1 MDMDEEQ
8 GKFKITGKRSRQI
21 GALVCAVVTLALMGA
36 IYGAEFCFPNTE
48 KGRLEAVKAYAAA
61 GEGEVSRRYEISYD
75 TEMRAAAFEERDGWL
90 YIFYTADNEENVHG
104 ILTLEKGING
114 RFRPI
119 RSQQGPFPYDA
130 GVWSTDLTLGKKGL
144 QALALA
150 GENCTDIK
158 AVKLIFAFDPS
169 GMQSSRDA
177 GVQEKVYPVNELDF
191 LRILDGEALWG
202 VPEPFHIFP
211 KDVRFL
217 DENGNDITEKH
228 RDETVKGSWGS
239 GTGSAELGTVYV
251 LMAIT
256 GFVGAVLVRYFLW
269 DEENNLS

>member
-48 KGRLEAVKAYAAA
+48 KGRREAVKAYAAA
-61 GEGEVSRRYEISYD
+61 EEGEVPRHYKISHDIEI
-75 TEMRAAAFEERDGWL
+75 RAAAFEERDGWL

-119 RSQQGPFPYDA
+119 RSHQGPFPYDA
-130 GVWSTDLTLGKKGL
+130 GVWASGITLGKKGP
-144 QALALA
+144 QVLALA
-150 GENCTDIK
+150 GEDCTDIK
-158 AVKLIFAFDPS
+158 AVKLIFTLDPL
-169 GMQSSRDA
+169 GMQSSREA
-177 GVQEKVYPVNELDF
+177 GMQEKVYPINEPDF
-191 LRILDGEALWG
+191 LWILDGEALWG

-228 RDETVKGSWGS
+228 QDETVKGSWGS
-239 GTGSAELGTVYV
+239 GTGSAELGAVYV

-256 GFVGAVLVRYFLW
+256 GFVGAVLVRYLLM
-269 DEENNLS
+269 DEENDPS

>member
-61 GEGEVSRRYEISYD
+61 GEREVPHRYEISYD
-75 TEMRAAAFEERDGWL
+75 TEIRAAAFEERDSWL
-90 YIFYTADNEENVHG
+90 YIFYTADNEENVRG

-119 RSQQGPFPYDA
+119 RSHQEPFPYDA
-130 GVWSTDLTLGKKGL
+130 GVWAAGITLGKRGP

-158 AVKLIFAFDPS
+158 AVKLIFTFDPS

-177 GVQEKVYPVNELDF
+177 GIQEKVYPVNEPDF
-191 LRILDGEALWG
+191 LWILDGEALWG
-202 VPEPFHIFP
+202 VPEPFHVFH

-217 DENGNDITEKH
+217 DGDGNDITDKH
-228 RDETVKGSWGS
+228 RDETIKSSWGS
-239 GTGSAELGTVYV
+239 GSGSAELWGVYAV
-251 LMAIT
+251 MAIT
-256 GFVGAVLVRYFLW
+256 GFVGAVLVRYLLM
-269 DEENNLS
+269 DEENDSS